1 MGNPV
6 EFAGDASDLHLGPAS
21 ITYNGSNLGY
31 TLNDS
36 VSIQVEQES
45 TEILPDQ
52 SSLPVK
58 DIITGMTL
66 NVTMTLGEVTTA
78 NLDLLPGFSGGTLSD
93 PMGTDLLTGAKELIL
108 YPLSDGDTNV
118 YTFPKASPMMTGPI
132 QFART
137 TPQGLELNFK
147 CYFDS
152 AGGTALTVSQKS
164 AE

>member
-1 MGNPV
+1 MGNPATFV
-6 EFAGDASDLHLGPAS
+6 GDASDIHLGPAS
-21 ITYNGSNLGY
+21 ITYNGNNLGY

-36 VSIQVEQES
+36 VSIQIEQES

-66 NVTMTLGEVTTA
+66 NVTMTLGEVTTD
-78 NLDLLPGFSGGTLSD
+78 NLNLLPGFSGGTLSD

-108 YPLSDGDTNV
+108 YPVSDGDTNV

-164 AE
+164 V

>member
-6 EFAGDASDLHLGPAS
+6 DFAGDASDLHLGPAS

-36 VSIQVEQES
+36 VSIQIEQES

-66 NVTMTLGEVTTA
+66 NVTMTLGEVTTS
-78 NLDLLPGFSGGTLSD
+78 NLALLPGFSGGTLSD

>member
-1 MGNPV
+1 MGNPATFV
-6 EFAGDASDLHLGPAS
+6 GDASDIHLGPAS
-21 ITYNGSNLGY
+21 ITYNGTNLGY

-36 VSIQVEQES
+36 VSIQIEQES

-78 NLDLLPGFSGGTLSD
+78 NLNLLPGFSGGTLSD

-118 YTFPKASPMMTGPI
+118 YTFPKASPMMTGQI

-152 AGGTALTVSQKS
+152 AGGTALTVTQK
-164 AE
+164 AAG